1 MPEIA
6 FFACQ
11 QHENGATA
19 ISDVTLVADRPGER
33 AAANEHTTM
42 SDYDLFEMG
51 DLALQCGKTLPE
63 AKLAYKTYG
72 QLAPDR
78 SNLIL
83 YPTSYGAQH
92 FDTEWLI
99 GSDRVL
105 DPGKWFIVI
114 PNMFTNGLSTSPSNC
129 VEDYRF
135 GNWPEITHVDNVAAQ
150 WRLLHEVFEVEHIAL
165 IYGWSMGA
173 QQALHW
179 GALYPDEVE
188 RICAVCGSA
197 RTSPHNLVFIE
208 GVKAA
213 LTGDAA
219 WRDGWFEGKAEHGL
233 RAMGRVYAGWA
244 MSQAFYRDGLYEHF
258 GVSTIEDYIVQFWEA
273 NFLRRDAN
281 DLLAQLRIWAR
292 SDISANQT
300 YSNDLP
306 AALAAIRARAIVM
319 PGRTDLY
326 FTAEDSKVETAMMP
340 NAEYRPIE
348 SKFGH
353 RAGNPTHCKQDEAVL
368 RKAVQDLLAR

>member
-1 MPEIA
+1 M
-6 FFACQ
+6 
-11 QHENGATA
+11 
-19 ISDVTLVADRPGER
+19 V
-33 AAANEHTTM
+33 
-42 SDYDLFEMG
+42 DYEVFELG
-51 DLALQCGKTLPE
+51 DTALQCGEILPE

-72 QLAPDR
+72 ALAPDR
-78 SNLIL
+78 SNVIL

-99 GSDRVL
+99 GRDRVL
-105 DPGKWFIVI
+105 DPSDWFIVI

-129 VEDYRF
+129 VEACRR
-135 GNWPEITHVDNVAAQ
+135 GSWPPMTHVDNVGAQ
-150 WRLLHEVFEVEHIAL
+150 RRLLREVFEVERIAL

-179 GALYPDEVE
+179 GALYPHEVE

-197 RTSPHNLVFIE
+197 KTSPHNLVFIE

-213 LTGDAA
+213 LTGDAT
-219 WRDGWFEGKAEHGL
+219 WRDGWFDGKPERGL

-244 MSQAFYRDGLYEHF
+244 MSQAFYRERLYTRY
-258 GVSTIEDYIVQFWEA
+258 GVSTIEAFVEQFWEA
-273 NFLRRDAN
+273 NFLRRDGN
-281 DLLAQLRIWAR
+281 DLLAQLDVWAR
-292 SDISANQT
+292 SDISANET
-300 YSNDLP
+300 YRDDLP
-306 AALAAIRARAIVM
+306 AALAAVRARTIVM

-326 FTAEDSKVETAMMP
+326 FTAEDSKAETDMMP

-353 RAGNPTHCKQDEAVL
+353 RAGNPTHCAEDEAVL
-368 RKAVQDLLAR
+368 RRAVRDLLRS

>member
-1 MPEIA
+1 
-6 FFACQ
+6 
-11 QHENGATA
+11 
-19 ISDVTLVADRPGER
+19 
-33 AAANEHTTM
+33 M
-42 SDYDLFEMG
+42 SDYDLFALG
-51 DLALQCGKTLPE
+51 DLTLQCGKTLPE
-63 AKLAYKTYG
+63 ATLAYKTYG

-92 FDTEWLI
+92 FDTQWLI
-99 GSDRVL
+99 GRHRVL

-129 VEDYRF
+129 VEECRL
-135 GNWPEITHVDNVAAQ
+135 GNWPDITHVDNVAAQ
-150 WRLLHEVFEVEHIAL
+150 RRLLHEVFEVERIAL
-165 IYGWSMGA
+165 VYGWSMGA

-179 GALYPDEVE
+179 GALYPGEVE

-197 RTSPHNLVFIE
+197 KTSPHNLVFIE

-213 LTGDAA
+213 LTGDPA
-219 WRDGWFEGKAEHGL
+219 WRDGWFEAKPERGL

-244 MSQAFYRDGLYEHF
+244 MSHAFYRDALYEHY
-258 GVSTIEDYIVQFWEA
+258 GVSSIEDYIVQFWET
-273 NFLRRDAN
+273 NFLRRDGN
-281 DLLAQLRIWAR
+281 DLLAQLQIWAR
-292 SDISANQT
+292 SDISANET
-300 YSNDLP
+300 YSHDLK
-306 AALAAIRARAIVM
+306 AALAAIRARTIVM

-326 FTAEDSKVETAMMP
+326 FTAQDSKTETELMP

-348 SKFGH
+348 SQFGH

>member
-1 MPEIA
+1 
-6 FFACQ
+6 
-11 QHENGATA
+11 
-19 ISDVTLVADRPGER
+19 
-33 AAANEHTTM
+33 
-42 SDYDLFEMG
+42 MG
-51 DLALQCGKTLPE
+51 DSGTLEGRTVRSGHGIMSEYDTFELGDLTLQCGKTLPQ
-63 AKLAYKTYG
+63 AKVAYKTYG
-72 QLAPDR
+72 VLAPDR
-78 SNLIL
+78 GNVIL

-99 GSDRVL
+99 GRERVL
-105 DPGKWFIVI
+105 DPSEWFVVI

-129 VEDYRF
+129 VEDCRRE
-135 GNWPEITHVDNVAAQ
+135 NWPPITHVDNVRAQ
-150 WRLLHEVFEVEHIAL
+150 RRLLREMFHVERIAL

-213 LTGDAA
+213 LTGDST
-219 WRDGWFEGKAEHGL
+219 WRDGWFEGKPERGL

-244 MSQAFYRDGLYEHF
+244 MSQAFYREKLYERY
-258 GVSTIEDYIVQFWEA
+258 GVDTIEEFIERFWEA
-273 NFLRRDAN
+273 NFLRRDGN
-281 DLLAQLRIWAR
+281 DLLAQLDIWAR
-292 SDISANQT
+292 SDISANET
-300 YSNDLP
+300 YRNELP
-306 AALAAIRARAIVM
+306 AALAAIRARAIIM
-319 PGRTDLY
+319 PGTTDLY
-326 FTAEDSKVETAMMP
+326 FTAEDSKAETAMMP

-353 RAGNPTHCKQDEAVL
+353 RAGNPTHCEEDEAVL
-368 RKAVQDLLAR
+368 RRAVRDLLTR

>member
-1 MPEIA
+1 
-6 FFACQ
+6 
-11 QHENGATA
+11 
-19 ISDVTLVADRPGER
+19 
-33 AAANEHTTM
+33 M
-42 SDYDLFEMG
+42 SDYDLFELG

-63 AKLAYKTYG
+63 AILAYKTYG

-99 GSDRVL
+99 RRDRVL

-129 VEDYRF
+129 VEEYRF

-150 WRLLHEVFEVEHIAL
+150 RRLLHEVFEVEHIAL

-179 GALYPDEVE
+179 GALYPGEVE
-188 RICAVCGSA
+188 RICAVCSSA

-213 LTGDAA
+213 LTGDAT
-219 WRDGWFEGKAEHGL
+219 WRDGWFD
-233 RAMGRVYAGWA
+233 
-244 MSQAFYRDGLYEHF
+244 S
-258 GVSTIEDYIVQFWEA
+258 S
-273 NFLRRDAN
+273 
-281 DLLAQLRIWAR
+281 R
-292 SDISANQT
+292 SE
-300 YSNDLP
+300 
-306 AALAAIRARAIVM
+306 R
-319 PGRTDLY
+319 
-326 FTAEDSKVETAMMP
+326 
-340 NAEYRPIE
+340 
-348 SKFGH
+348 
-353 RAGNPTHCKQDEAVL
+353 
-368 RKAVQDLLAR
+368 

>member
-1 MPEIA
+1 M
-6 FFACQ
+6 
-11 QHENGATA
+11 
-19 ISDVTLVADRPGER
+19 
-33 AAANEHTTM
+33 M
-42 SDYDLFEMG
+42 SDFDIFELG
-51 DLALQCGKTLPE
+51 DLALQCGRILPE
-63 AKLAYKTYG
+63 ARLAYKTYG
-72 QLAPDR
+72 ELAPDA
-78 SNLIL
+78 SNVIL

-99 GSDRVL
+99 GRERVL

-129 VEDYRF
+129 VEECRLN
-135 GNWPEITHVDNVAAQ
+135 NWPNISHVDNVDAQ
-150 WRLLHEVFEVEHIAL
+150 RRLLREVFQVERIAL

-197 RTSPHNLVFIE
+197 KTSPHNLVFLE

-213 LTGDAA
+213 LSGDPA
-219 WRDGWFEGKAEHGL
+219 WRDGWFEGKAERGL

-244 MSQAFYRDGLYEHF
+244 MSHAFYRERLYEQF

-281 DLLAQLRIWAR
+281 DLLAQLGIWAR
-292 SDISANQT
+292 SDISANKK
-300 YSNDLP
+300 YSNDLQ
-306 AALAAIRARAIVM
+306 AALGAIRARTIIM
-319 PGRTDLY
+319 PGSSDLY
-326 FTAEDSKVETAMMP
+326 FTTHDSKVEWDMMP

-353 RAGNPTHCKQDEAVL
+353 RAGNPTHCKEDEAVL
-368 RKAVQDLLAR
+368 RRAVQDLLSR